1 MSEIGKR
8 LGQRIRELRT
18 QRAERWTQEDL
29 AERARISVSFLSMIE
44 RAERVP
50 HVETLVVL
58 AKCLGVTL
66 SQIFDGVSESRQ
78 DNNVLL
84 PLTVYL
90 ERLPLS
96 SGDVEALVLIARTM
110 FKYKS

>member
-1 MSEIGKR
+1 MSEVGQQ
-8 LGQRIRELRT
+8 LGQRIRELR
-18 QRAERWTQEDL
+18 RALSYTQEEL
-29 AERARISVSFLSMIE
+29 AEKADISVSFLSMIE

-66 SQIFDGVSESRQ
+66 SQIFDGISESRQ
-78 DNNVLL
+78 DANVLL

-90 ERLPLS
+90 EKVPLS
-96 SGDVEALVLIARTM
+96 SSDVEALLLIAKAM
-110 FKYKS
+110 